1 MENKWYVIYTKSRCE
16 KKVANLLSKN
26 NIENYCPL
34 NCETRQWADRKK
46 IIYQPLFS
54 SYVFV
59 KISSNL
65 LYTVKQVSTDIVN
78 FVYWLGKPAVIRD
91 IEIENI
97 MKFLTSYMN
106 VKLEKQHV
114 KIYDKVKVLDGPL
127 INREGEIIA
136 IEHNKVKL
144 SLPSLGYI
152 LIAETAI
159 SNIKLVESN
168 FELNRMVS

>member
-1 MENKWYVIYTKSRCE
+1 MENKWHVVYTKSRCE
-16 KKVANLLSKN
+16 KKVASILSKN

-65 LYTVKQVSTDIVN
+65 LYTVKEVSADIVN
-78 FVYWLGKPAVIRD
+78 FVYWLGKPAIVRD
-91 IEIENI
+91 KEIENI
-97 MKFLTSYMN
+97 MEFLTSYMN
-106 VKLEKQHV
+106 VKLEKQQV
-114 KIYDKVKVLDGPL
+114 RINDKVKVLNGPL
-127 INREGEIIA
+127 INREGVIIA
-136 IEHNKVKL
+136 VEHNKVKL

-159 SNIKLVESN
+159 SNIKPIESN
-168 FELNRMVS
+168 FEFNRMVS